1 MTPAE
6 PAGLLAPAFGP
17 PEAGASPASV
27 SESTPSD
34 WRPYWRLLRTNSLTM
49 AGTVLSI
56 LMFATAIVVYLAPV
70 VTHLLLH
77 RALSV
82 LPYGP
87 NQLTEALHQSPSWAH
102 PFGTDELGRDLFSR
116 VLAALPLD
124 LGVSALI
131 AGSALVLG
139 GTLGLVVGYY
149 EDRKGIWRA
158 ASVAVLRVVDIF
170 LSLPALVLALA
181 LVASLGRGLIPAI
194 IALQVVWWP
203 YYVRLTRGETLG
215 VRRNIFITAAE
226 ASGVSDGQVIRRH
239 VLPNV
244 LPALLVYFTL
254 DLGSVIVTFSSISFL
269 QVGPP
274 PSIPEL
280 GSMVYLYEPLLLQYP
295 WTVLAPGLAIV
306 AIVTVLSLLGE
317 GLRDLTDPRRLTSA

>member
-6 PAGLLAPAFGP
+6 PAGLLGPGFAPPG
-17 PEAGASPASV
+17 AGAASPSV
-27 SESTPSD
+27 PESIPPV
-34 WRPYWRLLRTNSLTM
+34 WQPYWRLLRTNALTM
-49 AGTVLSI
+49 VGTILSV
-56 LMFATAIVVYLAPV
+56 LMFATALVVYLAPV

-77 RALSV
+77 RSLSV

-87 NQLTEALHQSPSWAH
+87 NQLTTALHQSPSWAH

-124 LGVSALI
+124 LGVAALI
-131 AGSALVLG
+131 AGSALLIG
-139 GTLGLVVGYY
+139 GALGLVVGYY
-149 EDRKGIWRA
+149 EDRRGIWRVV
-158 ASVAVLRVVDIF
+158 SVTVLRVVDIF

-203 YYVRLTRGETLG
+203 YYVRLARGETLG
-215 VRRNIFITAAE
+215 VRRNIYITAAQ
-226 ASGVSDGQVIRRH
+226 AGGVSDGQVIRRH
-239 VLPNV
+239 VFPNV

-280 GSMVYLYEPLLLQYP
+280 GSMIYLYEPLLLQYP
-295 WTVLAPGLAIV
+295 WTVLAPGLAIIAV
-306 AIVTVLSLLGE
+306 VTVLSLLGE